1 MFTNN
6 KSKKRSSNR
15 ISAIKKQ
22 KKEAWKRKKR
32 REYDIEAKK
41 VNSPNGGCFHSYRYI
56 KTKLWEDRHLEK
68 RSKELTG
75 ECIVY
80 KVSPEE
86 IEKMC
91 SKKEYV

>member
-1 MFTNN
+1 MRSTNKN
-6 KSKKRSSNR
+6 KKRHSR
-15 ISAIKKQ
+15 IDAV
-22 KKEAWKRKKR
+22 KKEREKAWRKKKR
-32 REYDIEAKK
+32 REYDLEAKR

-56 KTKLWEDRHLEK
+56 KTKRWEDKLLEE

-75 ECIVY
+75 ECKVY

-91 SKKEYV
+91 SKKEHA